1 MNARKDIRS
10 ALLVATLATAAGVFS
25 GSSFGMPMPA
35 GIDALGRSSDWMLQH
50 GLAKAPKKVVAG
62 RDVNGVFGRASGQAL
77 PSETARGAVKAVTIE
92 PRGIATFGR
101 A

>member
-50 GLAKAPKKVVAG
+50 GLAKAPKVVAG

-92 PRGIATFGR
+92 PRDIATFGR